1 MHVVH
6 PLQAPRPPVC
16 RRCSRWTARGAT
28 PGALTRPH
36 PLARP
41 LRAPAHAGTKKH
53 SPQDKRGGRDK
64 EPKTDE
70 VKKSKG
76 RSLELNETLATIAH
90 LYASKERNP
99 DGLRNEKINKKDF
112 WRIFGEVILMRQ
124 QLEVSSPRAVFSAC
138 PATCRNR
145 QTGDESLLSMTA
157 TSQRRVRRTHD
168 ERARMHRPAC
178 RPGELAHTLSAALS
192 LQHISS
198 SCPHRATGR
207 RISQSLSFA
216 K

>member
-28 PGALTRPH
+28 PGALTRPR

-124 QLEVSSPRAVFSAC
+124 QLEVSSPRCASPRALPNSAGIFQQG
-138 PATCRNR
+138 A
-145 QTGDESLLSMTA
+145 SLHGKIA
-157 TSQRRVRRTHD
+157 TSQRRVQRTTSGH
-168 ERARMHRPAC
+168 A
-178 RPGELAHTLSAALS
+178 
-192 LQHISS
+192 
-198 SCPHRATGR
+198 
-207 RISQSLSFA
+207 
-216 K
+216 